1 MEDLTKIFVDL
12 GSQIMKSIY
21 AKTET
26 RRLGDVV
33 GEGSDGT
40 PTKLVD
46 KISEDIVIRY
56 FDEFDLPFNIISEEA
71 GFISRGYDENAV
83 IDPID
88 GTTNFIAGIPMYA
101 ISIAVMR
108 EDFDSLR
115 YGFVM
120 NLANGDF
127 YHAAKG
133 HGLYLNNKAVNR
145 KKSGNGIFLAA
156 ISGGI
161 DTKTSL
167 LLKRA
172 RKARA
177 LGCSSLELALV
188 AAGSADVAIHL
199 GIGNEIR
206 NVDVAAGVLMIRE
219 IGGEVL
225 DQDGKK
231 LNFGK
236 ITSDRKNMIAYRER
250 GIVEGIF

>member
-1 MEDLTKIFVDL
+1 MEDFTKVFVEL
-12 GSQIMKSIY
+12 GSQIMRSIR
-21 AKTET
+21 AKTDMD
-26 RRLGDVV
+26 RLGDVV
-33 GEGSDGT
+33 GQGSDGT

-46 KISEDIVIRY
+46 KISEDTVIRY

-71 GFISRGYDENAV
+71 GLISRGYDENAV

-108 EDFDSLR
+108 DDFDSLR

-127 YHAAKG
+127 YHAAKD
-133 HGLYLNNKAVNR
+133 HGFYINGKPVNR
-145 KKSGNGIFLAA
+145 KKPGNGIFLAA

-161 DTKTSL
+161 DPKTSL
-167 LLKRA
+167 LLRRA
-172 RKARA
+172 RKTRA

-188 AAGSADVAIHL
+188 SAGSADIAIHL

-206 NVDVAAGVLMIRE
+206 NVDVAAGVVMVRE

-225 DQDGKK
+225 DEDGNK

-236 ITSDRKNMIAYRER
+236 TTSDRKNMIAYRER
-250 GIVEGIF
+250 GTVEGIF